1 MEPPSWRSP
10 AGGVS
15 PAPGVSPPP
24 SSSSHAAKATTATA
38 AIVASSHNHRYLRG
52 RFIACLLCG
61 FLSSTATICS
71 YRYLNARSP
80 RILRSDL
87 RTTFRHIK
95 LPAGAVPQFHHRAV
109 CASHVSLEGVFMAL
123 LAAGRADHSPRLT
136 QALQWQWSISKRQY

>member
-1 MEPPSWRSP
+1 MRCREMSWAKLEKWGSREANSKLATVSSPPCWRSP
-10 AGGVS
+10 ALGVGVL
-15 PAPGVSPPP
+15 PAPL
-24 SSSSHAAKATTATA
+24 SSLHAANATTAIT

-123 LAAGRADHSPRLT
+123 
-136 QALQWQWSISKRQY
+136 